1 MLSYIVLFVV
11 DVIFYLINIF
21 INLKQNNI
29 KLQDLWEDDEVKKSR
44 ARKGSILRG
53 RDGREVKKGVY

>member
-29 KLQDLWEDDEVKKSR
+29 KLQDLWEDDEVKKR
-44 ARKGSILRG
+44 
-53 RDGREVKKGVY
+53 REKEVY

>member
-1 MLSYIVLFVV
+1 MYNVVVCIVLFVV

-29 KLQDLWEDDEVKKSR
+29 KLQDLWEDDEVKKR
-44 ARKGSILRG
+44 
-53 RDGREVKKGVY
+53 REKEVY